1 MKSTTILHLILLAAM
16 FLTSCSSRHTYT
28 DSPSIRLARLAQD
41 SLINNAP
48 QKAEEVLKEAKMKA
62 QDSTEYYYT
71 EAVYSSL
78 LTSRTQDAEA
88 LKYIDRSV
96 DFCLRQS
103 EPNIL
108 HYEILVICENNRGGI
123 LQYANRSQEA
133 AQAYQKA
140 IRYCSLSKN
149 GKGLSNIYNNLGSVY
164 FTLNNL
170 PMQAHCYRQ
179 ALFVCD
185 SLNLSEK
192 LKTNSYIML
201 GHCYVQLKNYEQAK
215 ENLDKA
221 YRMIDELPLYH
232 RFFLLNTYVNL
243 YYYQEKYE
251 KSWEY
256 LMKIFPD
263 MEAQKGEMPGD
274 FAILEGNYADLSIQL
289 GKNLKEAEQHLNNA
303 HRFFAASNNPVALYY
318 TETLRL
324 QLLMKQ
330 QKWTEVEKRV
340 QQLQRQ
346 KDENIPVNY
355 LQNRNKAL
363 MEYYRKNGQYEKAF
377 LLLQQNA
384 MTEDSIRSKEH
395 KAYVA
400 EQDLRY
406 LNNTTNLNN
415 QLTISTQQN
424 KIVQL
429 RLEIIL
435 GSIFLLGILIYLV
448 NYRKRTQKRQQ
459 EQWERMTNE
468 ISRLKMQNIR
478 KKVSPHFIFNV
489 LNWEINKQT
498 EAEEKTQ
505 RLLLLS
511 KLLRKGLNLSEQ
523 ISAPLS
529 EELEFMQD
537 YTLLQQ
543 QTGKKFQF
551 TIETK
556 GNIQPEKIRILSM
569 VLQIPIENAI
579 KHGVNG
585 VKDGHISLLL
595 EDRGKGIGIVIRNNG
610 NTYTPFNNRPADSN
624 GIGLKII
631 YQSIALLNE
640 RNKEKISFHL
650 HGLPEGGTEV
660 CIYVPYQYNF
670 FERTNL

>member
-1 MKSTTILHLILLAAM
+1 MKKTTFLGILL
-16 FLTSCSSRHTYT
+16 LTVYCLTGCNKQPAYHHAL
-28 DSPSIRLARLAQD
+28 SIQLARQAQD
-41 SLINNAP
+41 SLINNVP
-48 QKAEEVLKEAKMKA
+48 QKAEEVLKEAQRQAK
-62 QDSTEYYYT
+62 DSTEYYYV

-88 LKYIDRSV
+88 LERIERSV
-96 DFCLRQS
+96 DFCLRQ
-103 EPNIL
+103 PKLTAL
-108 HYEILVICENNRGGI
+108 HYEILIICENNRGGI

-133 AQAYQKA
+133 AEAYQKA
-140 IRYCSLSKN
+140 IRYCKLSKN

-192 LKTNSYIML
+192 QKTNSYVML
-201 GHCYVQLKNYEQAK
+201 GHCYVQLKNYNQAK

-243 YYYQEKYE
+243 YYYQKEYE
-251 KSWEY
+251 QSWKY

-263 MEAQKGEMPGD
+263 MEAQKEELPGD

-289 GKNLKEAEQHLNNA
+289 GKNLKEAEQHLNSA
-303 HRFFAASNNPVALYY
+303 YLFFMQSNNPIAIYY
-318 TETLRL
+318 TETLKL

-330 QKWTEVEKRV
+330 QKWTEVDKMV
-340 QQLQRQ
+340 QQLLQE
-346 KDENIPVNY
+346 ENESVPVNY

-363 MEYYRKNGQYEKAF
+363 MEYYQKNGQYKKAF
-377 LLLQQNA
+377 QLLQQNA
-384 MTEDSIRSKEH
+384 AADDSIRSKEH
-395 KAYVA
+395 KAFVA

-406 LNNTTNLNN
+406 LNNTTHLNN
-415 QLTISTQQN
+415 RLTISNQQN
-424 KIVQL
+424 KIAHMQ
-429 RLEIIL
+429 LEIIL
-435 GSIFLLGILIYLV
+435 GGVLLVSILIYLV
-448 NYRKRTQKRQQ
+448 NYRKRTLKKQQ
-459 EQWERMTNE
+459 QQWERMANE
-468 ISRLKMQNIR
+468 INRLKMQNIR
-478 KKVSPHFIFNV
+478 EKISPHFIFNV
-489 LNWEINKQT
+489 LNWEISKQT
-498 EAEEKTQ
+498 KEEEKTQ

-537 YTLLQQ
+537 YTQLQL
-543 QTGKKFQF
+543 QTGKNFQF

-556 GNIQPEKIRILSM
+556 GNVQPEKTRILSM
-569 VLQIPIENAI
+569 ILQIPIENAI

-585 VKDGHISLLL
+585 VEDGRISLLL
-595 EDRGKGIGIVIRNNG
+595 EDRKKGIGIMIRNNG
-610 NTYTPFNNRPADSN
+610 NTYAPFSRRPTDSN

-640 RNKEKISFHL
+640 RNKEKISFDL

-660 CIYVPYQYNF
+660 SIYIPYVYNF
-670 FERTNL
+670 FERNDL

>member
-1 MKSTTILHLILLAAM
+1 MKKTTFLGILL
-16 FLTSCSSRHTYT
+16 LTVCCLIGCNKQSAYQNA
-28 DSPSIRLARLAQD
+28 PSIRLARQAQD
-41 SLINNAP
+41 SLISNVP
-48 QKAEEVLKEAKMKA
+48 HKAEEVLKKARQLAK
-62 QDSTEYYYT
+62 DSLEYYYV

-78 LTSRTQDAEA
+78 LTSRTQNDEA
-88 LKYIDRSV
+88 LDCIDRCV
-96 DFCLRQS
+96 DFCLKQHKPS
-103 EPNIL
+103 AL
-108 HYEILVICENNRGGI
+108 HYEMLIICENNRGSI
-123 LQYANRSQEA
+123 LQYANLGKEA
-133 AQAYQKA
+133 AEAYHKA
-140 IRYCSLSKN
+140 IRYCTLSKN
-149 GKGLSNIYNNLGSVY
+149 SKGLSNIYNNLGSVY

-170 PMQAHCYRQ
+170 PMQAYCYRQ

-185 SLNLSEK
+185 SLNLSER

-201 GHCYVQLKNYEQAK
+201 GHCYVQLKNFEQAK

-221 YRMIDELPLYH
+221 YRIIDELPLYH

-243 YYYQEKYE
+243 YYYQQDYE
-251 KSWEY
+251 QSWKY

-263 MEAQKGEMPGD
+263 MEAQKEGMPGD

-289 GKNLKEAEQHLNNA
+289 GKNLKEAEQHLDNA
-303 HRFFAASNNPVALYY
+303 YQFFVQSNNPTALYY
-318 TETLRL
+318 AETLRL
-324 QLLMKQ
+324 ELWMKQ
-330 QKWTEVEKRV
+330 QKWTEAENIVK
-340 QQLQRQ
+340 QWKWQ
-346 KDENIPVNY
+346 KNENIPVNY

-363 MEYYRKNGQYEKAF
+363 MKYYQRKGQYEKAF
-377 LLLQQNA
+377 QLLQQNA
-384 MTEDSIRSKEH
+384 ITEDSIRSKEH

-406 LNNTTNLNN
+406 RNNTTHLNN
-415 QLTISTQQN
+415 RLTISNQQN

-429 RLEIIL
+429 QLEIIL
-435 GSIFLLGILIYLV
+435 GGIFLLAILIYMV
-448 NYRKRTQKRQQ
+448 NYRKRARKRQQ
-459 EQWERMTNE
+459 EQWEKMANE

-489 LNWEINKQT
+489 LNWEISKQT
-498 EAEEKTQ
+498 ETEEKTK

-551 TIETK
+551 SIETK

-569 VLQIPIENAI
+569 ILQIPIENAI

-585 VKDGHISLLL
+585 VKDGRISLLL
-595 EDRGKGIGIVIRNNG
+595 EDQGKGIGIWIRNNG
-610 NTYTPFNNRPADSN
+610 NTYAPFNNRPADSN

-660 CIYVPYQYNF
+660 SIYVPYQYNF